1 MYSSSLPIPFDK
13 KAMRMN
19 LYDLQVA
26 MSSEYYDQRT
36 RVMRDRV
43 SSQLRLS
50 PWLHSSSSPSF
61 SDDESRSTNSAFI
74 KYVKDGQ
81 YYLHDA
87 PESMQETLDVECLF
101 DMDKENDDILRFE
114 EDDTQGHECGDSKKN
129 YARFTTISLHYQV
142 QDAKQFSRS
151 TKLRCNA
158 STKWHCGQHCGV

>member
-1 MYSSSLPIPFDK
+1 
-13 KAMRMN
+13 MN

-101 DMDKENDDILRFE
+101 DMDKENNDILRFD
-114 EDDTQGHECGDSKKN
+114 EDDTQGHECGHSKKN
-129 YARFTTISLHYQV
+129 YARFTPISLRYQV
-142 QDAKQFSRS
+142 EDAPKNLRS
-151 TKLRCNA
+151 TILRCNA
-158 STKWHCGQHCGV
+158 STGCTTRSYGFQQYIN

>member
-1 MYSSSLPIPFDK
+1 MD
-13 KAMRMN
+13 

-114 EDDTQGHECGDSKKN
+114 ENDTQGHECGDEKILCEN
-129 YARFTTISLHYQV
+129 NPNILTLPG
-142 QDAKQFSRS
+142 
-151 TKLRCNA
+151 LRCERFFKVNNIA
-158 STKWHCGQHCGV
+158 M

>member
-1 MYSSSLPIPFDK
+1 MPSSSLPIPLDK

-19 LYDLQVA
+19 LYDLKVA

-36 RVMRDRV
+36 KVMLDRV

-50 PWLHSSSSPSF
+50 PRLHSPLSPSF
-61 SDDESRSTNSAFI
+61 SDDDSSPTNSAFI
-74 KYVKDGQ
+74 KYGKNTQ
-81 YYLHDA
+81 YRLHDTS
-87 PESMQETLDVECLF
+87 ESRQETLDAECLF

-129 YARFTTISLHYQV
+129 YARFTPISLHYQV

-158 STKWHCGQHCGV
+158 PVHCTPKTAMR